1 MEARLESRR
10 SPAIALV
17 FALAVTLLL
26 GAMIGYLVKPI
37 STVAG
42 PANFSA
48 VTTTEAAPSA
58 AGCDFRNGHKGC

>member
-26 GAMIGYLVKPI
+26 GAMIGYFVKPI
-37 STVAG
+37 TTVG
-42 PANFSA
+42 TPTHFTV
-48 VTTTEAAPSA
+48 VTATDAAPSA
-58 AGCDFRNGHKGC
+58 AGCDFRGGHKGC